1 MKKLPIGI
9 QSFESLR
16 KGDYLYV
23 DKTRMVFDLARDGKY
38 YFLSRPRRFG
48 KSLLI
53 STLEAYFEG
62 KKDLFEGLGIMELEQ
77 EWKRVP
83 VLRLDLNMGNYMSLS
98 GLEAVLESSL
108 RHWEE
113 RYGLEKHT
121 DDLTVRFSDI
131 ICALNEVVVLVD
143 EYDKPLLETIDK
155 PDLQE
160 QMRQQLKS
168 FYSVLKNND
177 AHIRFAMLTGV
188 SKFNHISIFSGLNN
202 LYDITLND
210 HYAALCGITEEELRT
225 SFAEHITAMAA
236 KMKTTEEEVLARLK
250 RMYDG
255 YHFSTAMVDVYN
267 PFSLLNAFADGE
279 LRPYW
284 YHTGTPS
291 FLIKL
296 LRERK
301 MKVEDMS
308 AGEVYAKSLLDK
320 EEVTEDA
327 IALFYQTGY
336 LTIKGYNPI
345 SGNYRLGFPNREVET
360 GFFDSL
366 LPVYVNKQDNE
377 LAAYNEHFF
386 QALYSG
392 QPEQF
397 MRTMQSLLAGVPYD
411 IIRDT
416 ENYYQTVLFLVCRLM
431 GYAVQA
437 ECRTSDGRIDMVVGT
452 EQYLYVF
459 EFKLDRSADE
469 ALAQINSKDYMLPY
483 RTDNRKAYKIGVNFN
498 TEKRN
503 IDEWKINSDKQ

>member
-16 KGDYLYV
+16 EGDYLYV
-23 DKTRMVFDLARDGKY
+23 DKTRIVYDLAHDGKY
-38 YFLSRPRRFG
+38 FFLSRPRRFG
-48 KSLLI
+48 KSLLL
-53 STLEAYFEG
+53 STLKAYFEG
-62 KKDLFEGLGIMELEQ
+62 KRNLFEGLEIMQLEKD
-77 EWKRVP
+77 WKSLP
-83 VLRLDLNMGNYMSLS
+83 VLHLDLNMGNYVSPC
-98 GLEAVLESSL
+98 GLDAVLESSL

-113 RYGLEKHT
+113 RYGLEKHSE
-121 DDLTVRFSDI
+121 DLTVRFSDI
-131 ICALNEVVVLVD
+131 ISAMNEVVVLID

-155 PDLQE
+155 PGLQE

-210 HYAALCGITEEELRT
+210 RYATLCGITEDELRT
-225 SFAEHITAMAA
+225 SFAEHITSMAA
-236 KMKTTEEEVLARLK
+236 KMKTTEDEVLAQLK
-250 RMYDG
+250 QMYDG
-255 YHFSTAMVDVYN
+255 YHFTTALVDVYN
-267 PFSLLNAFADGE
+267 PFSLLNAFAECE

-296 LRERK
+296 LKERK
-301 MKVEDMS
+301 MKVQDMS
-308 AGEVYAKSLLDK
+308 VGEVYARSLLGK

-360 GFFDSL
+360 GFFESL

-386 QALYSG
+386 QALYFG

-397 MRTMQSLLAGVPYD
+397 LLTMQSLLAGVPYD

-437 ECRTSDGRIDMVVGT
+437 ECRTCDGRIDMVVGT

-459 EFKLDRSADE
+459 EFKLDRSAEE
-469 ALAQINSKDYMLPY
+469 ALAQIDSKDYMLPY
-483 RTDNRKAYKIGVNFN
+483 RIDSRKAFKIGVNFD
-498 TEKRN
+498 TKKRN
-503 IDEWKINSDKQ
+503 IDGWRVETTD